1 MTTHMI
7 NSPPKHSNRILEAL
21 RAGPTVRVVG
31 YAYLVDLGHGVQPR
45 AHTVHK
51 DKTCACGD
59 PACLAVAIV
68 ADWLKAG
75 RIERAPDP
83 RPGFMPYLP
92 KACPVCGAPVFADH
106 SLSNGRR
113 GIGWQCTRGGQSH
126 YWQTQWEAVRGWF
139 FRDPLLPG
147 LPRRD
152 LVDAAP
158 MNYQPAA
165 NSYPTKGKEG

>member
-7 NSPPKHSNRILEAL
+7 TSPPTHTHTILEAL
-21 RAGPTVRVVG
+21 RTSPSVRISG
-31 YAYLVDLGHGVQPR
+31 YAYLVDMGRGVQPR
-45 AHTVHK
+45 LHTVHK

-59 PACLAVAIV
+59 RHCPAVTIV

-83 RPGFMPYLP
+83 RPGFTPYLP
-92 KACPVCGAPVFADH
+92 RTCPVCGAPVFADH

-113 GIGWQCTRGGQSH
+113 GIGWQCTNGGPSH
-126 YWQTQWEAVRGWF
+126 YWQTQWETVKGWF

-147 LPRRD
+147 VSRGD
-152 LVDAAP
+152 LVSNAP
-158 MNYQPAA
+158 MGSRPAA
-165 NSYPTKGKEG
+165 DRGCSGREAG